1 MYDSTNVIDRP
12 IAVGITLLDYDHVKV
27 LGHTIEEIAWHK
39 AGIMK
44 PGTVALVNPNQPPS
58 ALHVIKERAND
69 IGCQVYT
76 VPSLE
81 NYNWSNFPPQELG
94 LFKVGFFSIFGV
106 QLKGISNSNKEV
118 LLNLTFRLKRSKF

>member
-1 MYDSTNVIDRP
+1 MKKTWLLTIIRILGICKAIFINKGLYDSTNVIDRP

-58 ALHVIKERAND
+58 AN
-69 IGCQVYT
+69 
-76 VPSLE
+76 
-81 NYNWSNFPPQELG
+81 
-94 LFKVGFFSIFGV
+94 
-106 QLKGISNSNKEV
+106 NK
-118 LLNLTFRLKRSKF
+118 R